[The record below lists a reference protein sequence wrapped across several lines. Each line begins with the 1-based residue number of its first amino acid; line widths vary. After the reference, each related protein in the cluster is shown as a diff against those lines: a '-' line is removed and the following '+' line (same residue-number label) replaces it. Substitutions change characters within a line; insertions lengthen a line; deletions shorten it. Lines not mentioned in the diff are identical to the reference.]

1 MNDKVEIKETDT
13 HFEAQILD
21 GYSMKSPKSRFT
33 RQDVIDMALE
43 KRKYRE
49 ELNDFRSKIKSMSNE
64 EIVKSTMFAYARFK
78 KDSYAF
84 YIKSKFSPSGVE
96 QVFSLSIDEGEK
108 LLIETGNR
116 NQYVV

>member
-33 RQDVIDMALE
+33 RQDVIDMVLK
-43 KRKYRE
+43 KRRKRN
-49 ELNDFRSKIKSMSNE
+49 ELNDFRKKLESLSNE
-64 EIVKSTMFAYARFK
+64 EIVKSTMFAYARVK
-78 KDSYAF
+78 GDYYSF
-84 YIKSKFSPSGVE
+84 YVKSKFSPSGVE

-108 LLIETGNR
+108 LLIKTGNR